1 MLNWAQDVYG
11 IVPSNIFGYE
21 SIVGNDLNLKDHPG
35 MKLMIDYMNKKDA
48 DFEYWM
54 LKGDLYSN
62 PKGIMHRFLI
72 NGDRSKMTKFQLEFL
87 LQQIEEKFQEKEKIY
102 KDQLIECEQCN
113 EDLSTK
119 NEEFKTKN
127 KELRTENEELREKYK
142 KARIDISQLEKK
154 TRAYEED
161 SGLYTLDLCQF
172 TILIRLPVPQRMID
186 VLWNHAIRIL
196 VDVPTRHH
204 APDDLDQ
211 HGRGEQDHGYG
222 CDEHGPASA
231 RG

>member
-1 MLNWAQDVYG
+1 
-11 IVPSNIFGYE
+11 
-21 SIVGNDLNLKDHPG
+21 
-35 MKLMIDYMNKKDA
+35 MKVKKGGKNGR
-48 DFEYWM
+48 
-54 LKGDLYSN
+54 KGEETE
-62 PKGIMHRFLI
+62 KGFA
-72 NGDRSKMTKFQLEFL
+72 TE
-87 LQQIEEKFQEKEKIY
+87 
-102 KDQLIECEQCN
+102 
-113 EDLSTK
+113 
-119 NEEFKTKN
+119 
-127 KELRTENEELREKYK
+127 TENKELREKYK
-142 KARIDISQLEKK
+142 KARVEIKRLETKI
-154 TRAYEED
+154 RAYEED